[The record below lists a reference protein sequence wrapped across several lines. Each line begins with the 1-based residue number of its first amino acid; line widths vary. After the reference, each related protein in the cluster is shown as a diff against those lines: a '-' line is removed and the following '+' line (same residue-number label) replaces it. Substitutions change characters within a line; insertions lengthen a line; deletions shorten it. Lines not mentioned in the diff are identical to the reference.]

1 MAWSALQVDRDG
13 NGEMNQME
21 LLGYIADLF
30 VTHAA
35 VSQREARLVK
45 LLQGLCGDVSRPRFT
60 ACMRLVRDV
69 ELRAVNKLIQAGVS
83 GIFARLLRS
92 IMLAVQTLQYRDRA
106 NRIRRHGERGVSI
119 RR

>member
-69 ELRAVNKLIQAGVS
+69 ELRAVNKLIQARGS
-83 GIFARLLRS
+83 GKMVLARLLRS
-92 IMLAVQTLQYRDRA
+92 SMLAVQTLQYRDRA
-106 NRIRRHGERGVSI
+106 NRIRRHGGRGV
-119 RR
+119 